1 VDAALS
7 PEDRV
12 FANGVR
18 DFIRQNLD
26 PSTRGKV
33 LLFQLPGR
41 AERTVW
47 QRALVAKGWGAPT
60 WPVEF
65 GGPGWTVTQRY
76 IFDEIMGEECAP
88 TPPVFGMGMLAPV
101 IMRYGTAAQ
110 KEHYLPRILNV
121 EDWWCQGFSEPNA
134 GSDLASLTTRGV
146 RDGNE
151 WVITGQKIWT
161 TLAHQADWM
170 FCLVRTSQE
179 EKKQDGISLLLVPM
193 NTPGIT
199 VKPIITIDGEHE
211 VNEVFLDE
219 VRVPAGNIIGEPGQG
234 WTCAKYLLS
243 QERTGIARVSQSTRE
258 IARLKTLAK
267 SRAVGNGTLYDHP
280 LFRARIARLEIALK
294 ALDIT
299 ASRMISALSTG
310 TARGFEASLLKI
322 KGSELQQDISEA
334 LMDAAGD
341 TAFRGLDHHAATDFL
356 TAMEWDEHPE
366 YLASAYFNQRKVT
379 IYGGSNEIQRN
390 ILAKTMIGL

>member
-1 VDAALS
+1 
-7 PEDRV
+7 
-12 FANGVR
+12 
-18 DFIRQNLD
+18 
-26 PSTRGKV
+26 
-33 LLFQLPGR
+33 
-41 AERTVW
+41 
-47 QRALVAKGWGAPT
+47 
-60 WPVEF
+60 
-65 GGPGWTVTQRY
+65 
-76 IFDEIMGEECAP
+76 MGEEGAP

-101 IMRYGTAAQ
+101 LMRYGTPAQ

-121 EDWWCQGFSEPNA
+121 DDWWCQGFSEPNA

-341 TAFRGLDHHAATDFL
+341 TAFRGLDHHAETDFL

-366 YLASAYFNQRKVT
+366 YLAPAYFNQRKVT